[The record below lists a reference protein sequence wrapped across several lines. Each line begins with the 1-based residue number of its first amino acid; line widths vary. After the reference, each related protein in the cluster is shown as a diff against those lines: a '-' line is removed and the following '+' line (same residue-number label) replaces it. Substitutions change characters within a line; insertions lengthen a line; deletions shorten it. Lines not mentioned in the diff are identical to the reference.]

1 MRTVLYLLIVGVAI
15 VLSLKTLGVLVAL
28 LLPLL
33 IVGLV
38 LALPV
43 AVVVVLGWACLAFF
57 RGMCHDPTA
66 ADT

>member
-15 VLSLKTLGVLVAL
+15 LLSLKVAGILLAL

-38 LALPV
+38 LASPV
-43 AVVVVLGWACLAFF
+43 AVAVVLGWAVLAFF
-57 RGMCHDPTA
+57 RGMRRDATA
-66 ADT
+66 LDA